1 MLRTILLSVMAY
13 HPTLWEYILNSEK
26 NQKPFVV
33 KSSNHGI
40 DKQISFRL
48 KKWTNQKTKPSA
60 SCDDN
65 MMITLW
71 FSRVIKKL
79 LKSQFQKH
87 FLNGSISWIIWV
99 PVETNL
105 KDNKKKDFP
114 IMTFMTWWRDT
125 WTGRKTCKRVR
136 RALLAPLLLRCI
148 IIGKFCNSVHSANIC
163 WVLAVCQAL
172 SYVLEIC

>member
-13 HPTLWEYILNSEK
+13 HSTLWEYILNSEK

-105 KDNKKKDFP
+105 KDSKKTRFSHYDFYDIMKGYMGWKKDLQ
-114 IMTFMTWWRDT
+114 
-125 WTGRKTCKRVR
+125 KSK
-136 RALLAPLLLRCI
+136 
-148 IIGKFCNSVHSANIC
+148 KSSVGSIAIEMYNH
-163 WVLAVCQAL
+163 WQVL
-172 SYVLEIC
+172 